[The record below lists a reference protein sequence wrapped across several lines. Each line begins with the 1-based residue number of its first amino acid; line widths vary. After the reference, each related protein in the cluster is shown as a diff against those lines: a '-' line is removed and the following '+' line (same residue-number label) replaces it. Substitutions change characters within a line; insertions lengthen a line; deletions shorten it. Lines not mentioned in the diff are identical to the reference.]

1 MGLLQRLLGIREGGY
16 SDTLWCHL
24 EGNTY
29 APCDIL
35 EESDDGY
42 TLVFRKTDG
51 RKFWVGVRD
60 DVRSVEYGWITIF
73 WEDEAREVYS

>member
-1 MGLLQRLLGIREGGY
+1 MGLLQRLLGIDEGGY

-24 EGNTY
+24 GGKTY

-35 EESDDGY
+35 EEDDNGY
-42 TLVFRKTDG
+42 TLVWRKTDG

-60 DVRSVEYGWITIF
+60 DCHSVEYGWITVF
-73 WEDEAREVYS
+73 WEHEAIEVSS